1 MRFEFAWGAG
11 ILAVIIYSLALAW
24 VDMSDRAYLH
34 DDRITAC
41 RPPGDQGE
49 KLVATLRKSADGS
62 NTDDN
67 IQLLCKTCNLS
78 KGAKHPI
85 DFMQSKGFLL

>member
-11 ILAVIIYSLALAW
+11 ILAVIVYSLALAW
-24 VDMSDRAYLH
+24 VDMRDHAYLH

-49 KLVATLRKSADGS
+49 KLVATLSTRDDGVLAVS
-62 NTDDN
+62 CDYHAT
-67 IQLLCKTCNLS
+67 Q
-78 KGAKHPI
+78 GVAP
-85 DFMQSKGFLL
+85 

>member
-11 ILAVIIYSLALAW
+11 ILAVIVYSLALAW
-24 VDMSDRAYLH
+24 VDMHDRAYLH

-49 KLVATLRKSADGS
+49 KLVATLAQSDDGGLALKCAYTS
-62 NTDDN
+62 T
-67 IQLLCKTCNLS
+67 Q
-78 KGAKHPI
+78 
-85 DFMQSKGFLL
+85 GFAP

>member
-11 ILAVIIYSLALAW
+11 ILAVIVYSLALAW
-24 VDMSDRAYLH
+24 VDMRDHAYLH

-49 KLVATLRKSADGS
+49 KLVATLSHGADGGLAL
-62 NTDDN
+62 NCAYHAA
-67 IQLLCKTCNLS
+67 Q
-78 KGAKHPI
+78 
-85 DFMQSKGFLL
+85 GFAP